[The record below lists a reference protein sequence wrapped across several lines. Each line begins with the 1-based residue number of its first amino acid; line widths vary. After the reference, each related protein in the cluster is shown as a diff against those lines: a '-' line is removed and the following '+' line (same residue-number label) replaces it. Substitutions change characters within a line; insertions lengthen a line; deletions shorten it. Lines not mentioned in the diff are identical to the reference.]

1 MNEKKITQRKW
12 IPVFILTALLF
23 ISGTI
28 LIYIKNLNQ
37 AVADANI
44 ASMKELSSHDS
55 KTIENYLNNVWEE
68 MEAVANRLRLYDCK
82 TVEDVQIR
90 LNLEKSSLE
99 LDEIYLLSEDGKMY
113 TAAYMISDTDDEIL
127 QCFQEQRL

>member
-99 LDEIYLLSEDGKMY
+99 LDEIYLSVSYTHLGSSLSSAGRSAHTYGDADG
-113 TAAYMISDTDDEIL
+113 IW
-127 QCFQEQRL
+127 R